1 MAFTNPGK
9 IVRLRSRPN
18 GRGSVYEANM
28 WAQQHSDGL
37 FSGRGVV
44 RNTVADMNV
53 LVGGTTDNPDVV
65 LGKLPSGFLIALD
78 IVGQQVI
85 RITTPSSNKRIAS
98 VVAYSDN
105 IALNSTDT
113 NTTGSPSSCGLI
125 VVYGSTSATPVAP
138 TESQIRQAVTQDG
151 ATGSQAVIAVIANIT
166 TESST
171 TTITDEMI
179 AINYGK
185 FMPHNIDF
193 TTMPMF
199 AATTS
204 KWDALAGGGVSI
216 VNYNA
221 VEYDTAKMF
230 NKSTH
235 QATVPVDGI
244 YTISAKAA
252 VTSAGY
258 SPSATATVMV
268 YKNGTILEEM
278 TRVAGSGNGLTLM
291 RLSHTFDVL
300 LKKGDVIDVRAHCSE
315 SRDYGGPS
323 THSRFSMRFVGVNN
337 TSGD

>member
-18 GRGSVYEANM
+18 GRGSAYEANM

-85 RITTPSSNKRIAS
+85 RITAPSSNKRIAS

-185 FMPHNIDF
+185 LSSHSIDL
-193 TTMPMF
+193 TTMPGNKY
-199 AATTS
+199 TTTEQDTGK
-204 KWDALAGGGVSI
+204 KWINGKSIYQKSITFNTTGSGAEETGANNENFSYIDTLISLDAILNMPNGERYPNS
-216 VNYNA
+216 
-221 VEYDTAKMF
+221 
-230 NKSTH
+230 
-235 QATVPVDGI
+235 
-244 YTISAKAA
+244 YTN
-252 VTSAGY
+252 
-258 SPSATATVMV
+258 PSAPSIQYFQLKFANWNNAQVLRYRTRSVGTVTM
-268 YKNGTILEEM
+268 TILY
-278 TRVAGSGNGLTLM
+278 T
-291 RLSHTFDVL
+291 
-300 LKKGDVIDVRAHCSE
+300 KK
-315 SRDYGGPS
+315 
-323 THSRFSMRFVGVNN
+323 
-337 TSGD
+337 

>member
-85 RITTPSSNKRIAS
+85 RITAPSSNKRIAS

-125 VVYGSTSATPVAP
+125 VVYGSTSATPAAP

-185 FMPHNIDF
+185 LSSHSIDF
-193 TTMPMF
+193 TTMPGNKY
-199 AATTS
+199 TTTEMDTGK
-204 KWDALAGGGVSI
+204 KWINGKSIYQKSITFNTTGSGAEETGANNENFSYIDTLISLDAILNMPNGERYPNS
-216 VNYNA
+216 
-221 VEYDTAKMF
+221 
-230 NKSTH
+230 
-235 QATVPVDGI
+235 
-244 YTISAKAA
+244 YTN
-252 VTSAGY
+252 
-258 SPSATATVMV
+258 PSAPSIQYFQLKFANWNNAQVLRYQTRSVGTVTM
-268 YKNGTILEEM
+268 TILY
-278 TRVAGSGNGLTLM
+278 T
-291 RLSHTFDVL
+291 
-300 LKKGDVIDVRAHCSE
+300 KK
-315 SRDYGGPS
+315 
-323 THSRFSMRFVGVNN
+323 
-337 TSGD
+337 

>member
-85 RITTPSSNKRIAS
+85 RITAPSSNKRIAS

-179 AINYGK
+179 AINYGQISS
-185 FMPHNIDF
+185 HSIDF
-193 TTMPMF
+193 TTMPGNKY
-199 AATTS
+199 TTTEQDTGK
-204 KWDALAGGGVSI
+204 KWINGKSIYQKSITFNTTGSGAEETGANNENFSYIDTLISLDAILSMPNGERYPNS
-216 VNYNA
+216 
-221 VEYDTAKMF
+221 
-230 NKSTH
+230 
-235 QATVPVDGI
+235 
-244 YTISAKAA
+244 YTN
-252 VTSAGY
+252 
-258 SPSATATVMV
+258 PSAPSIQYFQLKFANWNNAQVLRYQTRSVGIVTM
-268 YKNGTILEEM
+268 TILY
-278 TRVAGSGNGLTLM
+278 T
-291 RLSHTFDVL
+291 
-300 LKKGDVIDVRAHCSE
+300 KK
-315 SRDYGGPS
+315 
-323 THSRFSMRFVGVNN
+323 
-337 TSGD
+337 

>member
-18 GRGSVYEANM
+18 GHGSVYEANM

-37 FSGRGVV
+37 FSGRGVI

-85 RITTPSSNKRIAS
+85 RITAPSSNKRIAS

-125 VVYGSTSATPVAP
+125 VVYGSTSATPVTP

-179 AINYGK
+179 AINHGK
-185 FMPHNIDF
+185 FMPHNIDLA
-193 TTMPMF
+193 TMPDNKYK
-199 AATTS
+199 TTEQDTGK
-204 KWDALAGGGVSI
+204 KWVNGKSIYQKSITFNTTGSGAEETGANNENFSYIDTLISLDAILNMPNGERYPNS
-216 VNYNA
+216 
-221 VEYDTAKMF
+221 
-230 NKSTH
+230 
-235 QATVPVDGI
+235 
-244 YTISAKAA
+244 YTN
-252 VTSAGY
+252 
-258 SPSATATVMV
+258 PSAPSIQYFQLKFANWNNAQVLRYQTRSVGTVTM
-268 YKNGTILEEM
+268 TILY
-278 TRVAGSGNGLTLM
+278 T
-291 RLSHTFDVL
+291 
-300 LKKGDVIDVRAHCSE
+300 KK
-315 SRDYGGPS
+315 
-323 THSRFSMRFVGVNN
+323 
-337 TSGD
+337 

>member
-18 GRGSVYEANM
+18 GRGSAYEANM

-85 RITTPSSNKRIAS
+85 RITAPSSNKRIAS

-125 VVYGSTSATPVAP
+125 VVYGPTSATPVAP

-151 ATGSQAVIAVIANIT
+151 ATGSQAIIAVIANIT

-185 FMPHNIDF
+185 LSSHSIDL
-193 TTMPMF
+193 TTMPVAGF
-199 AATTS
+199 IATKTNNTVND
-204 KWDALAGGGVSI
+204 KKPLNIQCGRARVVVPADAI
-216 VNYNA
+216 
-221 VEYDTAKMF
+221 E
-230 NKSTH
+230 
-235 QATVPVDGI
+235 ATVVVQFPEKFNSGATPVVTCTYNGYGNASDQWSNTSNPSWAGAAI
-244 YTISAKAA
+244 GAVA
-252 VTSAGY
+252 VTNSGF
-258 SPSATATVMV
+258 TARCRRFDGAMLRGV
-268 YKNGTILEEM
+268 Y
-278 TRVAGSGNGLTLM
+278 
-291 RLSHTFDVL
+291 
-300 LKKGDVIDVRAHCSE
+300 
-315 SRDYGGPS
+315 Y
-323 THSRFSMRFVGVNN
+323 FSWIAIG
-337 TSGD
+337 

>member
-18 GRGSVYEANM
+18 GRGSAYEANM

-85 RITTPSSNKRIAS
+85 RITAPSSNKRIAS

-125 VVYGSTSATPVAP
+125 VVYGSTSATPAAP

-179 AINYGK
+179 AINYGQLSS
-185 FMPHNIDF
+185 HSIDL
-193 TTMPMF
+193 TTMPDNKYSTTEQDTGQKWIDGRPIYRKVVRGTVNMTGGF
-199 AATTS
+199 NTS
-204 KWDALAGGGVSI
+204 KLPHGIQGLTNKWELIKYYGNMRFGGVLSNNPI
-216 VNYNA
+216 KQALPYI
-221 VEYDTAKMF
+221 EG
-230 NKSTH
+230 TH
-235 QATVPVDGI
+235 QSGI
-244 YTISAKAA
+244 TSIDSTDVVISGSYAWGSSEIS
-252 VTSAGY
+252 V
-258 SPSATATVMV
+258 V
-268 YKNGTILEEM
+268 LEY
-278 TRVAGSGNGLTLM
+278 V
-291 RLSHTFDVL
+291 
-300 LKKGDVIDVRAHCSE
+300 K
-315 SRDYGGPS
+315 
-323 THSRFSMRFVGVNN
+323 
-337 TSGD
+337 